1 MALAEEAPA
10 SSQEGGMAEL
20 VIRGGTVVDGTGA
33 AGRRADVAIE
43 GDRIAEIGEGLHGTR
58 TLDATGCVVAPGFV
72 DIHTHYDAQVFWDP
86 ALTPSCFHGV
96 TTVVAGNCGFSIA
109 PTRPA
114 HREVIARTLE
124 NVEDMNPASLAAGIP
139 WDFETHPEYLASVG
153 RRGTALNFG
162 AYVGHTAVRLYVMGE
177 AAYERKATGDEVARM
192 CAAVRESMTAGAVGL
207 ATSFAPTHLGIDG
220 KPVPSRLADF
230 AEFEAMARVLAEVGR
245 GVVAVTPGQ
254 GFFREIYD
262 FQRRIGVPVTYTAL
276 LAIPGFWQMGSK
288 LNDEETARG
297 ADVWPQVS
305 CRKITMQL
313 RMSDPFQ
320 FNQAASFAALMGK
333 PRAVRLAAYR
343 DPAWRARALA
353 ELDETAL
360 PPRWASIEVAESER
374 HAPLLDRR
382 VAELA
387 AERGVTPFDVM
398 LDLSLAEDLAT
409 RFRCIQSND
418 DEVGIA
424 HLLASKHV
432 ALGLSDAGAHVGQ
445 LCDAPLPTDLL
456 GNWVRE
462 RGVLPLEEAVRK
474 LTSEPAGIFRFT
486 DRGVL
491 RPGAFADVAVFD
503 PATVAPG
510 PLRRVRDFPA
520 DADRLTA
527 DAPAGM
533 RHVLV
538 NGVPIREEGK
548 ALLDARPGRLVAQ
561 GALA

>member
-1 MALAEEAPA
+1 
-10 SSQEGGMAEL
+10 MAEL
-20 VIRGGTVVDGTGA
+20 VIRGGTVIDGTGA
-33 AGRRADVAIE
+33 PGMRADVAIE
-43 GDRIAEIGEGLHGTR
+43 GERIAAIGPKLSGAR
-58 TLDATGCVVAPGFV
+58 TLDASGCVVAPGFI

-109 PTRPA
+109 PTRA
-114 HREVIARTLE
+114 SHREVIARTLE

-139 WDFETHPEYLASVG
+139 WDFETHPEYLRSIE

-162 AYVGHTAVRLYVMGE
+162 AYVGHTAIRLYVMGD
-177 AAYERKATGDEVARM
+177 AAYERKATDDEVARM
-192 CAAVRESMTAGAVGL
+192 CQVVRESMEAGAVGL

-220 KPVPSRLADF
+220 KPVPSRLADLS
-230 AEFEAMARVLAEVGR
+230 EFEAMARVLGELGR

-262 FQRRIGVPVTYTAL
+262 FQRRVGAPLTYTAL

-288 LNDEETARG
+288 LNDEETAKG

-333 PRAVRLAAYR
+333 PRAARLAAYR
-343 DPAWRARALA
+343 DRAWRERALT
-353 ELDETAL
+353 ELGKTAL
-360 PPRWASIEVAESER
+360 PPRWDSIEVAESVK
-374 HAPLLDRR
+374 HAPLVDRR

-387 AERGVTPFDVM
+387 QQRGATPFDVM
-398 LDLSLAEDLAT
+398 LDLSLEEDLET

-418 DEVGIA
+418 DEEGIA
-424 HLLASKHV
+424 HLLRAKHV
-432 ALGLSDAGAHVGQ
+432 VLGLSDAGAHVGQ

-462 RGVLPLEEAVRK
+462 RGVLGLEEAVRK
-474 LTSEPAGIFRFT
+474 LTSEPAALFRFT

-491 RPGAFADVAVFD
+491 RPGAWADVTVFD

-510 PLRRVRDFPA
+510 ALRRVRDFPA

-527 DAPAGM
+527 DAPEGV

-538 NGVPIREEGK
+538 NGTPIRADG
-548 ALLDARPGRLVAQ
+548 ASDLGQRPGRRVTQ
-561 GALA
+561 GSHA

>member
-1 MALAEEAPA
+1 
-10 SSQEGGMAEL
+10 
-20 VIRGGTVVDGTGA
+20 
-33 AGRRADVAIE
+33 
-43 GDRIAEIGEGLHGTR
+43 
-58 TLDATGCVVAPGFV
+58 
-72 DIHTHYDAQVFWDP
+72 
-86 ALTPSCFHGV
+86 
-96 TTVVAGNCGFSIA
+96 
-109 PTRPA
+109 
-114 HREVIARTLE
+114 
-124 NVEDMNPASLAAGIP
+124 MNPATLAAGIP
-139 WDFETHPEYLASVG
+139 WDFETHPEHLASIG

-177 AAYERKATGDEVARM
+177 AAYERKATADEVARM
-192 CAAVRESMTAGAVGL
+192 CQVVRESIAAGAVGL

-220 KPVPSRLADF
+220 KPVPSRFAEL
-230 AEFEAMARVLAEVGR
+230 AEFEAMARVLAELGR

-262 FQRRIGVPVTYTAL
+262 FQRRVGVPLTYTAL
-276 LAIPGFWQMGSK
+276 LAIPGFWQMGAK
-288 LNDEETARG
+288 LNEEETASG

-320 FNQAASFAALMGK
+320 FNQAPSFQALMGK
-333 PRAVRLAAYR
+333 PREARLAAYR
-343 DPAWRARALA
+343 DRAWRERALA
-353 ELDETAL
+353 ELAKTPL
-360 PPRWASIEVAESER
+360 PPRWSSIEIAETEK
-374 HAPLLDRR
+374 HAALVDRR

-387 AERGVTPFDVM
+387 EERGATPFDVM
-398 LDLSLAEDLAT
+398 LDLSLEEDLAT

-418 DEVGIA
+418 DEEGIA
-424 HLLASKHV
+424 HLLRAPHV
-432 ALGLSDAGAHVGQ
+432 VIGLSDAGAHVGQ

-474 LTSEPAGIFRFT
+474 LTSEPATLFRFT

-491 RPGAFADVAVFD
+491 RPGACADVTVFD
-503 PATVAPG
+503 PETVAPG

-527 DAPAGM
+527 DQPEGM

-538 NGVPIREEGK
+538 NGVPIREDG
-548 ALLDARPGRLVAQ
+548 AARLDARPGRLVAQ
-561 GALA
+561 GSLR

>member
-1 MALAEEAPA
+1 MAD
-10 SSQEGGMAEL
+10 L
-20 VIRGGTVVDGTGA
+20 VIRGGNVIDGTGA
-33 AGRRADVAIE
+33 PGRRADVAIE
-43 GDRIAEIGEGLHGTR
+43 GDRIAAIGTGLSGKR
-58 TLDATGCVVAPGFV
+58 TLDASGCVVAPGFI

-124 NVEDMNPASLAAGIP
+124 NVEDMNPASLAAGVP

-162 AYVGHTAVRLYVMGE
+162 AYVGHTAVRLYVMGD
-177 AAYERKATGDEVARM
+177 AAYERKATETEVTGM
-192 CAAVRESMTAGAVGL
+192 CAVVRESIEAGAVGL

-220 KPVPSRLADF
+220 KPVPSRF
-230 AEFEAMARVLAEVGR
+230 AELSEFEAMARVLAEVGR

-262 FQRRIGVPVTYTAL
+262 FQRRVGVPVTYTAL

-288 LNDEETARG
+288 LNDEETAKG

-313 RMSDPFQ
+313 RMSEPFQ

-333 PRAVRLAAYR
+333 PREARLAAYR
-343 DPAWRARALA
+343 DHAWRERALV
-353 ELDETAL
+353 ELGKTAL
-360 PPRWASIEVAESER
+360 PPRWESIEIAETEK
-374 HAPLLDRR
+374 HAALVDRR

-387 AERGVTPFDVM
+387 QQRSVTPFDVM
-398 LDLSLAEDLAT
+398 LDLSLEENLET

-418 DEVGIA
+418 DEAGIE
-424 HLLASKHV
+424 HLLRSQHV
-432 ALGLSDAGAHVGQ
+432 VLGLSDAGAHVGQ

-462 RGVLPLEEAVRK
+462 RAVLTLEQAVHK
-474 LTSEPAGIFRFT
+474 LTSEPAALFRFT

-491 RPGAFADVAVFD
+491 RPGAFADVTVFD
-503 PATVAPG
+503 PQTVAPG

-527 DAPAGM
+527 DQPEGM

-538 NGVPIREEGK
+538 NGVPIRSDGE
-548 ALLDARPGRLVAQ
+548 AQLAARPGRLVAQ
-561 GALA
+561 GKLR

>member
-1 MALAEEAPA
+1 
-10 SSQEGGMAEL
+10 
-20 VIRGGTVVDGTGA
+20 
-33 AGRRADVAIE
+33 
-43 GDRIAEIGEGLHGTR
+43 
-58 TLDATGCVVAPGFV
+58 
-72 DIHTHYDAQVFWDP
+72 
-86 ALTPSCFHGV
+86 
-96 TTVVAGNCGFSIA
+96 VVAGNCGFSIA

-124 NVEDMNPASLAAGIP
+124 NVEDMNPVSLAAGVP
-139 WDFETHPEYLASVG
+139 WDFETHPQYLASVE

-162 AYVGHTAVRLYVMGE
+162 AYVGHTAVRLYVMGD
-177 AAYERKATGDEVARM
+177 AAYERKATDDEVARM
-192 CAAVRESMTAGAVGL
+192 CAVVRESMEAGALGL

-220 KPVPSRLADF
+220 KPVPSRF
-230 AEFEAMARVLAEVGR
+230 AELSEFEAMARVLGELGR

-288 LNDEETARG
+288 LNDEETAKG

-333 PRAVRLAAYR
+333 PRAERLAAYR
-343 DPAWRARALA
+343 DRAWRARALA
-353 ELDETAL
+353 QLDKTAL
-360 PPRWASIEVAESER
+360 PPRWESIEIAESEK
-374 HAPLLDRR
+374 HASSVDRR

-387 AERGVTPFDVM
+387 QERGTTPFDVM
-398 LDLSLAEDLAT
+398 LDLSLDENLET

-418 DEVGIA
+418 DEAGIE
-424 HLLASKHV
+424 HLLRSQHV
-432 ALGLSDAGAHVGQ
+432 VLGLSDAGAHVGQ

-462 RGVLPLEEAVRK
+462 RAVLTLEEAVRK
-474 LTSEPAGIFRFT
+474 LTSEPAALFRFT
-486 DRGVL
+486 DRGML

-503 PATVAPG
+503 PQTVAPG

-520 DADRLTA
+520 DAERLTA
-527 DAPAGM
+527 DAPEGM

-538 NGVPIREEGK
+538 NGVPIRTEGK
-548 ALLDARPGRLVAQ
+548 AQLDARPGRLVAQ
-561 GALA
+561 GSLR